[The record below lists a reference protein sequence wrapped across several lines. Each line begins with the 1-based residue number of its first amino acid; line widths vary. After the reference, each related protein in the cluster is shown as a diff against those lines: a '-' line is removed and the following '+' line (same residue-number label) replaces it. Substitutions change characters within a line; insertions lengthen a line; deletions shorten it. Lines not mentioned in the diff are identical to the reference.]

1 MNIMKKTLLR
11 ISSAC
16 GLAMLFFGSSSVHAF
31 CTEFDI
37 LGLGVNCVDEG
48 HKRVTNFIKPILRD
62 DIWGAIWNGNYSQ
75 DNPFSDFR
83 KDGQRHFES
92 CRFVTETYSYPNLNL
107 IVPGSIDYIRETYRF
122 TISRL
127 NPATPEPFHAADT
140 FGKLLHTVQDF
151 YSHTNWINLLS
162 LTAPNTVSPADL
174 FDRTLGEWPQID
186 FLGPVRDDIIL
197 GQIPTYPG
205 ATPESPHGLP
215 DGWSV
220 DQELTSETPIFMT
233 NEGRMLRGLIS
244 GWNGSGACPDVREGT
259 VIDEY
264 SHIEPDPLTNQFIP
278 VPRTLRLVH
287 GTSEVSGIY
296 GGPFGIAYQSDRPC
310 HDDDPTYVCIQKDTS
325 GRPDYGQ
332 VIQLA
337 EYQTA
342 HEWCRLL
349 HLAKDSQYGYAAS
362 SILMSLWAKP
372 EDEPFGPHPLST
384 ACGTPLDVLTGKPGP
399 IEVTVDPQTVSVLA
413 SPGPAIPPLQR
424 HLVFALYTGDFRRS
438 IYGTFSA
445 DINDSSVDTE
455 PMTMCVKPGDTLVAT
470 VWGWEDRALFTPI
483 TILDPA
489 FNGYD
494 QVLRGATLVLD
505 GPGFQ
510 PGVGAVD
517 VLDLDVDFYVTVG
530 GADPDGDGLSTACG
544 ETFYGT
550 DPLDAD
556 TDHDGLTD
564 GAEVNTYGTDPLDA
578 DSDDDGLTDGAEVN
592 THSTDPLDPDSD
604 DDGLTDGAE
613 VNTYGTDPLDADT
626 DDDGLTDGAEVNTY
640 GTDPLDADTDDDL
653 LSDSQELDVGTN
665 PLNPDTDGD
674 GLLDGLDVDWIEDA
688 ILAIPGDAIKSP
700 AAGNRNAMLNL
711 LADAEAHL
719 LRGKNI
725 KPALDKLTTLRS
737 RIDGCGSGPDS
748 NDWITDC
755 AEQVRIRQLL
765 DILIANL

>member
-1 MNIMKKTLLR
+1 
-11 ISSAC
+11 
-16 GLAMLFFGSSSVHAF
+16 
-31 CTEFDI
+31 
-37 LGLGVNCVDEG
+37 
-48 HKRVTNFIKPILRD
+48 
-62 DIWGAIWNGNYSQ
+62 
-75 DNPFSDFR
+75 
-83 KDGQRHFES
+83 
-92 CRFVTETYSYPNLNL
+92 
-107 IVPGSIDYIRETYRF
+107 
-122 TISRL
+122 
-127 NPATPEPFHAADT
+127 
-140 FGKLLHTVQDF
+140 
-151 YSHTNWINLLS
+151 
-162 LTAPNTVSPADL
+162 
-174 FDRTLGEWPQID
+174 
-186 FLGPVRDDIIL
+186 
-197 GQIPTYPG
+197 
-205 ATPESPHGLP
+205 
-215 DGWSV
+215 
-220 DQELTSETPIFMT
+220 
-233 NEGRMLRGLIS
+233 
-244 GWNGSGACPDVREGT
+244 
-259 VIDEY
+259 
-264 SHIEPDPLTNQFIP
+264 
-278 VPRTLRLVH
+278 
-287 GTSEVSGIY
+287 
-296 GGPFGIAYQSDRPC
+296 
-310 HDDDPTYVCIQKDTS
+310 
-325 GRPDYGQ
+325 
-332 VIQLA
+332 
-337 EYQTA
+337 
-342 HEWCRLL
+342 
-349 HLAKDSQYGYAAS
+349 
-362 SILMSLWAKP
+362 
-372 EDEPFGPHPLST
+372 
-384 ACGTPLDVLTGKPGP
+384 
-399 IEVTVDPQTVSVLA
+399 
-413 SPGPAIPPLQR
+413 
-424 HLVFALYTGDFRRS
+424 
-438 IYGTFSA
+438 
-445 DINDSSVDTE
+445 
-455 PMTMCVKPGDTLVAT
+455 MTMCVKPGDTLVAT

>member
-1 MNIMKKTLLR
+1 MKKTLLR
-11 ISSAC
+11 IGSAC

-92 CRFVTETYSYPNLNL
+92 CRFVTETYSYPNLTL

-151 YSHTNWINLLS
+151 YSHTNWINLLN

-174 FDRTLGEWPQID
+174 FDRTLGEWPLID

-197 GQIPTYPG
+197 GQIPANPG
-205 ATPESPHGLP
+205 ATPESPHALP
-215 DGWSV
+215 GGWSV
-220 DQELTSETPIFMT
+220 DQALTSETPIFMT

-264 SHIEPDPLTNQFIP
+264 SHIEPDPITNQFVP

-310 HDDDPTYVCIQKDTS
+310 HDDDPTSVCIQKDTS

-362 SILMSLWAKP
+362 SILMALWAKP
-372 EDEPFGPHPLST
+372 EDEPADDADGPHPWST
-384 ACGTPLDVLTGKPGP
+384 ACATPPEVAEGKAGP
-399 IEVTVDPQTVSVLA
+399 IEVTVDPQVVSINA
-413 SPGPAIPPLQR
+413 SHGPNLPPLKE

-438 IYGTFSA
+438 SYSTFSA
-445 DINDSSVDTE
+445 DIGDSSVDTT
-455 PMTMCVKPGDTLVAT
+455 PMTMCLRQSDKLVAT
-470 VWGWEDRALFTPI
+470 VQGWEDLPLYLVPFPVQ
-483 TILDPA
+483 DPGL
-489 FNGYD
+489 NGYD
-494 QVLRGATLVLD
+494 QVYSGATLVMD

-510 PGVGAVD
+510 PQAGETVQGSGNNR
-517 VLDLDVDFYVTVG
+517 LTVDFYVTVG
-530 GADPDGDGLSTACG
+530 GADPDGDGLSSACG

-550 DPLDAD
+550 DPFDPD

-564 GAEVNTYGTDPLDA
+564 GAEVNTHGTDPLDA

-592 THSTDPLDPDSD
+592 TYGTDPLDVDTD

-626 DDDGLTDGAEVNTY
+626 DDDGL
-640 GTDPLDADTDDDL
+640 
-653 LSDSQELDVGTN
+653 SDSQELAVGTD

-674 GLLDGLDVDWIEDA
+674 GLPDGRDVDWIEDA
-688 ILAIPGDAIKSP
+688 ILAIPGGAIKSP
-700 AAGNRNAMLNL
+700 GEGNRNAMLNL

-719 LRGKNI
+719 RRGKI

-737 RIDGCGSGPDS
+737 RIDGCGSNSDS